1 MHFSI
6 SLLFFFIVLIGIHIS
21 RLKIGGMSLDLSALL
36 IVAILFG
43 WLGEKFGILSDGE
56 DVRISTELLSSLG
69 TSIFV
74 AAVGIL
80 TGQGMKNGGLKQSV
94 RGFMLGM
101 VGIIYGVWL

>member
-1 MHFSI
+1 MELSI
-6 SLLFFFIVLIGIHIS
+6 SLLVFIIILVGICIS
-21 RLKIGGMSLDLSALL
+21 RLKIGGMSLDLSAVL

-43 WLGEKFGILSDGE
+43 WMGEKFGIFSDSE

-101 VGIIYGVWL
+101 VGVLT